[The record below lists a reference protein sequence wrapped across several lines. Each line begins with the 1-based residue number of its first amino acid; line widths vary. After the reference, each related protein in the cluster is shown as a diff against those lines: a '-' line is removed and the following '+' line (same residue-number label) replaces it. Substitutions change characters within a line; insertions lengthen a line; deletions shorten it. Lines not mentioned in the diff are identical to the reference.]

1 MMNFSD
7 NTPNTPTKFRT
18 KNWVDLS
25 NDARGMYN
33 INSQIE
39 FKTSMLNSKSCDI
52 VIHIYLW
59 VEV

>member
-7 NTPNTPTKFRT
+7 NTPNKPTKFRT

-33 INSQIE
+33 INI
-39 FKTSMLNSKSCDI
+39 
-52 VIHIYLW
+52 
-59 VEV
+59 